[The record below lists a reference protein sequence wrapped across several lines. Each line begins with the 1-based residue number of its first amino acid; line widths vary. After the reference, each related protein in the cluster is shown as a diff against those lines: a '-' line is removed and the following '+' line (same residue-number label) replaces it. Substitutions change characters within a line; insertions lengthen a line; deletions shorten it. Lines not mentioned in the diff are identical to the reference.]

1 MHISKA
7 VVTLNLQ
14 SNDDAGWMVNSNR
27 DLEKSLDMKSNAGFM
42 QIKDINT
49 ASKMQALIR
58 CLSGK

>member
-7 VVTLNLQ
+7 DVTLNLQ

-27 DLEKSLDMKSNAGFM
+27 DLEKSLDMKSNTGFM
-42 QIKDINT
+42 QIKDTNT
-49 ASKMQALIR
+49 VFKMQALIR